1 MENETKIPN
10 KLSSRNIH
18 TYISIQKSVKSAR
31 TTRDFSY
38 FLEGLK
44 SLPDKI
50 MLRIFGVE
58 AAHFQL

>member
-1 MENETKIPN
+1 MN
-10 KLSSRNIH
+10 KNSKQIIVSKY
-18 TYISIQKSVKSAR
+18 TYIYIDTEIRKIGTCNSR
-31 TTRDFSY
+31 F